1 MSRFRPISDSPLDPW
16 MRTIR
21 KWVLVCDG
29 DETVFDRKK
38 HALLCAPVCRMKY
51 RKVKL
56 LEQTT
61 LRYRGGMC
69 PHPDQTYRIDI
80 SNQIPE

>member
-1 MSRFRPISDSPLDPW
+1 
-16 MRTIR
+16 
-21 KWVLVCDG
+21 
-29 DETVFDRKK
+29 
-38 HALLCAPVCRMKY
+38 MKY
-51 RKVKL
+51 REVKL